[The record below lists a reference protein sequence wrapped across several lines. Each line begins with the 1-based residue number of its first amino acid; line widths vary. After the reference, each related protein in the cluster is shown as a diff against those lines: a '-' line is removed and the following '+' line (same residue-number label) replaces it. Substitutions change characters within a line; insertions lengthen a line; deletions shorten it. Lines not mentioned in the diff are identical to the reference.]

1 MGVESKNK
9 ELMVRTNPGVKF
21 WFAIIEIAI
30 EPEKCVYNCYINVL
44 IV

>member
-1 MGVESKNK
+1 M
-9 ELMVRTNPGVKF
+9 NPGGEF

-30 EPEKCVYNCYINVL
+30 EPEKCVCSYGIKVL